1 MSKEYLCH
9 YDALDCFNN
18 MLFSNVFTSENIK
31 STKKAI
37 ILEREALDPRIKSL
51 KNKYYGYYLEKQS
64 KRYFLPDSNS
74 ADGVAIDLT
83 TQMPLKAIS
92 TEEVD
97 YKGEVFIFIRE
108 IESTKIPAVKML
120 TYRDLIDNMCCFKHT
135 NELHLLLWKI
145 IVSVATIDRINFR
158 VVAEAGFGKD
168 SIVDSLKSLVNSTS
182 NIYGATFAKMEY
194 HLKNR
199 FLLFNEMG
207 NLKADDK
214 FNFQQFFLATG
225 AYSNN
230 YAKRSRK
237 TEATLED
244 YDISKTSIGISYNPP
259 EYYISKGQD
268 YFETL
273 FTSAVVNRFIPFF
286 FEGRLTT
293 DFSKLIDS
301 KALVAENMD
310 LYKSFVATLNYYRK
324 NKLIGIKYKLPLEV
338 GFSNKQE
345 RYNRTFMTICK
356 YIAEYSDDESEF
368 HILVREL
375 FKCYRTYVEK
385 HVTEDAENE

>member
-1 MSKEYLCH
+1 LSKEYLCH
-9 YDALDCFNN
+9 YDALDYFNTL
-18 MLFSNVFTSENIK
+18 LFSNVFTTENIK

-37 ILEREALDPRIKSL
+37 ILEKDHNDPRIKTL
-51 KNKYYGYYLEKQS
+51 KNKYYGYYLEKKG
-64 KRYFLPDSNS
+64 KRYFLPDSNAPNGAS
-74 ADGVAIDLT
+74 IDSS
-83 TQMPLKAIS
+83 TQMPLKAIT

-97 YKGEVFIFIRE
+97 YKGEVFIFINE
-108 IESTKIPAVKML
+108 IESTKIPAKKIL
-120 TYRDLIDNMCCFKHT
+120 SYRELIDNICCFKHT

-145 IVSVATIDRINFR
+145 IVATAITDRINFR

-168 SIVDSLKSLVNSTS
+168 SLVDSFKSLVNSTS

-194 HLKNR
+194 HLKNK

-207 NLKADDK
+207 NLKPEDK

-225 AYSNN
+225 AYSNT

-237 TEATLED
+237 TEATLEE
-244 YDISKTSIGISYNPP
+244 YNISKTSIGISYNPP

-293 DFSKLIDS
+293 DFSKLIDT
-301 KALVAENMD
+301 KTIVKENMD
-310 LYKSFVATLNYYRK
+310 LYKAFVATLHYYRK
-324 NKLIGIKYKLPLEV
+324 NNLVDVKYSLPENV
-338 GFSNKQE
+338 YFSTKQE
-345 RYNRTFMTICK
+345 RYNRTFMTLCK
-356 YIAEYSDDESEF
+356 YIAEYAIDEKEF
-368 HILVREL
+368 QELVTEL
-375 FKCYRTYVEK
+375 FKCYRTYVERHIK
-385 HVTEDAENE
+385 EDIENQ